1 MAYGRMGQCH
11 DARIDAGGMACA
23 RVWHV
28 RVVAAEMARTQ
39 KNKATSF
46 HLGVLKAK
54 LAKLKRELIEPKG
67 SGGGAKPGEG
77 FDVTKSGDARVGL
90 IGTLATYVP
99 PSGYSPGWSCTVAIA
114 GAAAY
119 PGHTHTHTHI
129 ALQ

>member
-1 MAYGRMGQCH
+1 MVLSMVYGWSR
-11 DARIDAGGMACA
+11 RWAGGWDTAMTRAWM
-23 RVWHV
+23 RGVWHV

-90 IGTLATYVP
+90 IGTLAT
-99 PSGYSPGWSCTVAIA
+99 
-114 GAAAY
+114 
-119 PGHTHTHTHI
+119 
-129 ALQ
+129 